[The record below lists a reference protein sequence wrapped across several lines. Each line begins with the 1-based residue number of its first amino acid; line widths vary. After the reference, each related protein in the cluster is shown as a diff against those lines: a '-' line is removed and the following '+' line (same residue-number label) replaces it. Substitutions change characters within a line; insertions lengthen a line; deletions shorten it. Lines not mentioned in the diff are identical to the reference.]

1 MSTITWITKKG
12 NLGTVP
18 ESQFFSQQFEAVDS
32 DAQPLI
38 YSFISGELPGGM
50 YVTRTGELRG
60 VPTILSSVGQTAVYT
75 FTVRAIN
82 PQGRVADRS
91 FSITVSNV
99 AGPQIFPRPNLVGAF
114 FDGEYLEYQFSSI
127 NDNPA
132 AVQTWSVL
140 SGNLPPGTTLSL
152 DGKLSG
158 YLEVIASNTDL
169 LGFEATGIETVV
181 YDVLPESTDRN
192 YNFTL
197 QVSDGVKYD
206 TLNVRVLVVSKS
218 NFTGDNDITLVNN
231 TFLTIDQD
239 NRYRPV
245 ILNAPDSLPMR
256 VIGDN
261 FAYKFLAY
269 DPEDEDISW
278 KVDELAFSGMDEL
291 DAAPSQIITG
301 NGTAGP
307 YTLSEASG
315 ASEICVRV
323 NDVLL
328 TPVDDY
334 TTALT
339 QLTFV
344 NHSITSIV
352 RTADEVVVTLST
364 PHAHIAGDIVDV
376 YGVPTL
382 NFNGRFTVTEV
393 ISDYAFKY
401 DQGGN
406 NASDSSGTVATRA
419 PGPTDVVE
427 ILFINT
433 TTGFDTIRFD
443 QGTEGIAPLGLEIN
457 QDTGWLYGKLDPTP
471 TQAAD
476 RQTYEITIRAY
487 RTANI
492 DYLSDPVTFKLT
504 IKRTRNEEIIW
515 NTPQDLGNID
525 NGSISE
531 MVISA
536 TNTVGK
542 ELEYTLVYEPYRR
555 VPQGLRMLRSGQFV
569 GKVTFRYFSL
579 DSARGFLPMS
589 TVEGIEIGM
598 SVQGV
603 GVAAGCEVTDILE
616 NNTIEVR
623 PAIYVVQGSPLTF
636 SNDKNTIVISTIANA
651 ISTVIDG
658 GNTTFDQ
665 DCRFSVKAEAID
677 KSISSVNNFVV
688 HVRPRNLAPFENLYL
703 KALPKEEQR
712 LALKNVLEDTII
724 VPRELLYRPDDAFF
738 GLQKNLKFLFL
749 PGLSASKAGTVIS
762 SIALNHYT
770 KSLNFGN
777 IRTAR
782 AVNNSG
788 NIDYEVVY
796 VDVIDTQQFD
806 TAGPPLSIN
815 LTNKN
820 KFKLG
825 NTEYN
830 SIYPNSFNNM
840 QNRLEEGLGYSNRG
854 ALPRWMT
861 SVQENG
867 RVLGLT
873 RAVVLAYTKPGASK
887 LIAYRLKNSGFKL
900 NSIDFVVDRYQWD
913 NYLSKF
919 YDTDT
924 NRFLPS
930 RDTTFDKYPN
940 LGVGSDVIV
949 GSVIFPVT
957 NSNTI
962 TITDNLKIGYGWIC
976 YSTDTL
982 SEVSA
987 NTAVRSVELT
997 SVGGQRA
1004 LNMVLSSNIAASVGA
1019 VLKFDGSARVDYAV
1033 SGPFSQINGN
1043 TVGNVKR
1050 LGLIDGI
1057 TNFVENELFI
1067 FANQANFGPEYP
1079 NDGWVLTDGI
1089 TTVPGYLDKISELS
1103 TVNQRGGVW
1112 QITWQPLIPLGFDN
1126 PTVGFDE
1133 ASPGFAYSRFDQGD
1147 DEEIKLEFQNECNLA
1162 QTVKV
1167 RTGKSYPASTLQYR
1181 TSPGEAV
1188 PRYRIFTGSLASEE
1202 TTFDG
1207 GSCQCREGDPG
1218 KGGVRG
1224 GTAFSNNRD
1233 KYIIPESEDKYIKF
1247 PQNGVFV

>member
-12 NLGTVP
+12 DLGTVP

-32 DAQPLI
+32 DSQPLI
-38 YSFISGELPGGM
+38 YSFISGDLPGGM

-60 VPTILSSVGQTAVYT
+60 VPTILSLIGQTAVYS

-82 PQGRVADRS
+82 PQGKVADRS
-91 FSITVSNV
+91 FSISVSNI
-99 AGPQIFPRPNLVGAF
+99 AGPQILPRPNLIGAF

-132 AVQTWSVL
+132 AIQSWRVL
-140 SGNLPPGTTLSL
+140 SGNIPPGTSLSV

-158 YLEVIASNTDL
+158 YLEVIASNTDQ
-169 LGFEATGIETVV
+169 LGFEATGIESVV
-181 YDVLPESTDRN
+181 YDVLPKSTDKN
-192 YNFTL
+192 YNFT
-197 QVSDGVKYD
+197 VEVTDGVKYD

-218 NFTGDNDITLVNN
+218 NFTGDNDITLINN

-245 ILNAPDSLPMR
+245 ILNSPDSLPIR
-256 VIGDN
+256 VVGDT

-291 DAAPSQIITG
+291 DGARSQIITG
-301 NGTAGP
+301 LGTAGP
-307 YTLSEASG
+307 YTLDLAAG
-315 ASEICVRV
+315 ANEICVRV

-328 TPVDDY
+328 TPIDDY
-334 TTALT
+334 TTSLN
-339 QLTFV
+339 QLTFT
-344 NHSITSIV
+344 NYSITSIV
-352 RTADEVVVTLST
+352 RTNDEVVITTSL
-364 PHAHIAGDIVDV
+364 PHAYVAGDLVDV
-376 YGVPTL
+376 YGVPTTS
-382 NFNGRFTVTEV
+382 FNGRFTITEV
-393 ISDYAFKY
+393 VSDHIFKY
-401 DQGGN
+401 NQGGTD
-406 NASDSSGTVATRA
+406 ASDSSGTVATRA
-419 PGPTDVVE
+419 PNATDVVE
-427 ILFINT
+427 VLYISS

-443 QGTEGIAPLGLEIN
+443 QGAAGLPLGLQIN
-457 QDTGWLYGKLDPTP
+457 QDTGWLFGTLPAQVEDT
-471 TQAAD
+471 
-476 RQTYEITIRAY
+476 RTYEVSIRAY
-487 RTANI
+487 RTLNI
-492 DYLSDPVTFKLT
+492 DFLSDPVTFNLT
-504 IKRTRNEEIIW
+504 VKRTRNEEIIW
-515 NTPQDLGNID
+515 NTPADLGYID

-531 MVISA
+531 MTISA

-542 ELEYTLVYEPYRR
+542 ELEYSLVYEPYRR
-555 VPQGLRMLRSGQFV
+555 VPQGLKMLRSGQFV

-579 DSARGFLPMS
+579 DSARGFLPLV
-589 TVEGIEIGM
+589 TTEGIEIGM

-616 NNTIEVR
+616 DNVIEVR

-636 SNDKNTIVISTIANA
+636 SNDKNTIVINTIANA

-712 LALKNVLEDTII
+712 LSLKNLLEDQNI
-724 VPRELLYRPDDAFF
+724 VPKELLYRPDDAFF
-738 GLQKNLKFLFL
+738 GIQRNLKFLFL
-749 PGLSASKAGTVIS
+749 PGLSASKAATVIN
-762 SIALNHYT
+762 SISQNHYT

-782 AVNNSG
+782 AVNNDGS
-788 NIDYEVVY
+788 IDYEVVY

-815 LTNKN
+815 LTNQN

-825 NTEYN
+825 TSEYN
-830 SIYPNSFNNM
+830 IIYPNSFNNM
-840 QNRLEEGLGYSNRG
+840 QTRLEEGLGYTNRG

-861 SVQENG
+861 SVQEDG

-873 RAVVLAYTKPGASK
+873 RAVVLAYTKPGSSK
-887 LIAYRLKNSGFKL
+887 LIAYRLRNSGFKL
-900 NSIDFVVDRYQWD
+900 NSIEFVVDRYQWD

-949 GSVIFPVT
+949 ATVIDGGRIDS
-957 NSNTI
+957 NSI
-962 TITDNLKIGYGWIC
+962 VITDNLKIGYGWIC
-976 YSTDTL
+976 TSTDTL
-982 SEVSA
+982 SVIGA
-987 NTAVRSVELT
+987 NTAVRSVTLNET
-997 SVGGQRA
+997 DYGKRA
-1004 LNMVLSSNIAASVGA
+1004 LEMVLSANITAQEGA
-1019 VLKFDGSARVDYAV
+1019 VVKFDGSARVDYAV

-1043 TVGNVKR
+1043 TVGNAKR
-1050 LGLIDGI
+1050 LLLIDGI
-1057 TNFVENELFI
+1057 TNFVENELII
-1067 FANQANFGPEYP
+1067 FANQFGFGDDYP
-1079 NDGWVLTDGI
+1079 NDGWVLTDGV
-1089 TTVPGYLDKISELS
+1089 TTVPGYLDKISGLS
-1103 TVNQRGGVW
+1103 KVNQRGGVW
-1112 QITWQPLIPLGFDN
+1112 QMSWEPLIPLGFDN

-1147 DEEIKLEFQNECNLA
+1147 DAEITLTFQNELNLA

-1167 RTGKSYPASTLQYR
+1167 RTGKSYPSSTLQYR
-1181 TSPGEAV
+1181 TVSGEVV
-1188 PRYRIFTGSLASEE
+1188 PRYRVFTGSLASEE

-1233 KYIIPESEDKYIKF
+1233 KYIVPESEDKYIKF